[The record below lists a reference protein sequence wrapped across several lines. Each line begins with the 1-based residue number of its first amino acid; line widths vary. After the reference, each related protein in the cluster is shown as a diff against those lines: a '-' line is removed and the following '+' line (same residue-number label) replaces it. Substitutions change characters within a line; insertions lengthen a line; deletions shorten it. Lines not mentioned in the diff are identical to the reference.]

1 MTFPSPHSP
10 LSWAPQHAL
19 PSPLSRIRNPQGA
32 LGKVSKLQPSVCSR
46 WMCQGSCS
54 RQSGPGW
61 SWEGRDSAQA
71 TALRSPRS
79 DGWPGCLNFAPGGLA
94 REGASHPARLPRTA
108 LTRWQPAS
116 PQCCLAPGPALSHR
130 KPFIS
135 TVVIASSEGIA
146 SYSRALSGIVQPG
159 PLRGEFPSSAKCLV
173 VREAWADYMYPCVHA
188 IWLGFWKSELV
199 DKTGLALLGEGE
211 HGLGWGWVAEGP
223 IVIWWVVLSR
233 KFPCSPQPAS
243 DTATLHKGRLSRMG
257 IPLDGVG
264 TILF

>member
-1 MTFPSPHSP
+1 MPAHLVCMESELTGWGLGSAFLLGTPDAFAIEPACGHRARRPGTDQVGKVWRARAVTFPSPHSP

-71 TALRSPRS
+71 AALRSLRS

-116 PQCCLAPGPALSHR
+116 P
-130 KPFIS
+130 
-135 TVVIASSEGIA
+135 
-146 SYSRALSGIVQPG
+146 
-159 PLRGEFPSSAKCLV
+159 
-173 VREAWADYMYPCVHA
+173 
-188 IWLGFWKSELV
+188 
-199 DKTGLALLGEGE
+199 
-211 HGLGWGWVAEGP
+211 
-223 IVIWWVVLSR
+223 
-233 KFPCSPQPAS
+233 
-243 DTATLHKGRLSRMG
+243 
-257 IPLDGVG
+257 
-264 TILF
+264 